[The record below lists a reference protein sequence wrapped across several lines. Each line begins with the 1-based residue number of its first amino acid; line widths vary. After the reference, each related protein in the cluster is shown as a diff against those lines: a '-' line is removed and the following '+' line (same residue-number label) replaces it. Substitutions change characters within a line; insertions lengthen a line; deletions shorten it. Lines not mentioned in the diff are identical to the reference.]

1 MSSAD
6 RARRW
11 RHVLTELRPEL
22 PGEWSV
28 RGAGL
33 GMVLAREPLDWA
45 LAWIGYSGSPTRPV
59 GWVAAGVQ
67 PLVSPFTSWIM
78 TYGVRMDEVRS
89 GPPTVDL
96 SADEAVEQARR
107 FVLKAGLA
115 KIDGWPAER
124 LADVAERD
132 FAQDPRRRR
141 THWHQLPGWR
151 VVNGTGSPVEPATQL
166 VELCRERAAG
176 TSGTGARQL
185 AEQAAFH
192 EGLVRAWQ
200 DGEREAALEFLTAQR
215 DQALAARKLD
225 RSLTA

>member
-11 RHVLTELRPEL
+11 RHVLTELRPDL

-33 GMVLAREPLDWA
+33 DTVLVREPLDWA

-67 PLVSPFTSWIM
+67 PLVTPFTSWIM
-78 TYGVRMDEVRS
+78 TYGVRMDEVRT
-89 GPPTVDL
+89 GPSTVDL
-96 SADEAVEQARR
+96 SSAGAVEQARR
-107 FVLKAGLA
+107 FALDAGLE

-192 EGLVRAWQ
+192 DGLVRAWQ
-200 DGEREAALEFLTAQR
+200 NGERDAALEFLTAQR

-225 RSLTA
+225 RALTA